1 MKTSGWAIANG
12 GEKRRS
18 KRLDMFVPAIEIR
31 PTSRQTDR
39 IAGLLGLVFR
49 IVEPIPAI
57 DTFVESDWRIKRDAV
72 NGISAIRVLAGYE
85 SPEGILDPE
94 QARGY
99 WFDNAGLLVKTHFN
113 GIETIRSDS
122 QDFNGTKV
130 ARRVDVLKDGRL
142 AMRIRVLE
150 LSNAGVAEPKTFE
163 IKGHEWTRAFS
174 SEGR

>member
-1 MKTSGWAIANG
+1 M
-12 GEKRRS
+12 
-18 KRLDMFVPAIEIR
+18 
-31 PTSRQTDR
+31 
-39 IAGLLGLVFR
+39 
-49 IVEPIPAI
+49 
-57 DTFVESDWRIKRDAV
+57 
-72 NGISAIRVLAGYE
+72 
-85 SPEGILDPE
+85 
-94 QARGY
+94 
-99 WFDNAGLLVKTHFN
+99 KTHFN

-150 LSNAGVAEPKTFE
+150 LSNAGVVEPKTFE